1 MPKAPT
7 PKLFR
12 PTNRKAVDKFLK
24 AYRQTISPESIF
36 DSVKP
41 PAKRKPRKR
50 KKQRKR

>member
-1 MPKAPT
+1 MPKAPR

-12 PTNRKAVDKFLK
+12 PPDRKAADKFLK

-41 PAKRKPRKR
+41 PAKRKR
-50 KKQRKR
+50 KKR